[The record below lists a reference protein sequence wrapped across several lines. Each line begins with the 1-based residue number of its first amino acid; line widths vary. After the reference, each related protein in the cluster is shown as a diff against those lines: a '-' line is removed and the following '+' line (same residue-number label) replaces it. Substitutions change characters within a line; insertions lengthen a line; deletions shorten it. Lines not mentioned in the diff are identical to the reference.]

1 MARKPIVGITVAH
14 CTEEL
19 KTFPR
24 EFYVERIRKSGGQPL
39 LLPPVQGEE
48 EAQEVLHFLDG
59 IIFTG
64 GGDIAPVF
72 LGEQP
77 KRGIESCIPERDQ
90 GELLLAWYAMQS
102 DFPVLGIC
110 RGIQALAVAAGG
122 KIFQDIRSECPLSFE
137 HNQTVPREYMW
148 HEVEVL
154 DSQLKQIVGSEKIQ
168 VNSLHHQAVSI
179 VPDGFIQNAVA
190 SDGIIEGIE
199 KIGAKFCMG
208 VQWHP
213 EVLRTEE
220 HSRKLFE
227 GFVQACNA

>member
-1 MARKPIVGITVAH
+1 MARKPILGITVAH

-24 EFYVERIRKSGGQPL
+24 EFYVESIRKAGGQPL
-39 LLPPVQGEE
+39 LIPPVQTQE
-48 EAQEVLHFLDG
+48 EAQEVLNLLDG
-59 IIFTG
+59 VIFTG

-77 KRGIESCIPERDQ
+77 KRGIGGCIPERDQ
-90 GELLLAWYAMQS
+90 GELLLAWHALQS
-102 DFPVLGIC
+102 DLPVLGIC
-110 RGIQALAVAAGG
+110 RGIQVLAVAAGG
-122 KIFQDIRSECPLSFE
+122 SIYQDIRSECPQTLE
-137 HNQTVPREYMW
+137 HSQTAPREYMW

-154 DSQLKQIVGSEKIQ
+154 DSRLKEILGIGKIQ
-168 VNSLHHQAVSI
+168 VNSLHHQAVSK
-179 VPDGFIQNAVA
+179 VPEGFIQNAVA
-190 SDGIIEGIE
+190 PDGIIEGIE

-213 EVLRTEE
+213 ETLRTEE

-227 GFVQACNA
+227 GFVKSCNI